1 MLHGCGIALSSTI
14 LCSDAQIISWIPSSS
29 SVSLAA
35 PFFLPPIWTLAVNTV
50 LLSAACRHSSCTE
63 CTIYSTSLER
73 CIPYSFQGTQL
84 THMPVFLF
92 LCYFLLLF
100 FSGQK
105 HRHLVPSARTYHA
118 PCPVQWSHTS
128 TSQWLLGTSFTL
140 FLILVQ
146 VPSKSFVAVLKS
158 SLLQREG
165 AKYKP
170 CVLKAGFCLSPCLTA
185 HALSLRTCRAAAVE
199 EERLFLQDEG
209 RTCRGRG
216 RGRGQEGCSWI

>member
-1 MLHGCGIALSSTI
+1 MSPQFVHRMYYLLYKLRAMHPLLFSGDTTYTHA
-14 LCSDAQIISWIPSSS
+14 
-29 SVSLAA
+29 SVFVS
-35 PFFLPPIWTLAVNTV
+35 
-50 LLSAACRHSSCTE
+50 
-63 CTIYSTSLER
+63 
-73 CIPYSFQGTQL
+73 
-84 THMPVFLF
+84 
-92 LCYFLLLF
+92 LLF
-100 FSGQK
+100 FVVVFQW
-105 HRHLVPSARTYHA
+105 HLVPSARTYHA

>member
-84 THMPVFLF
+84 THASVFVS
-92 LCYFLLLF
+92 LLF
-100 FSGQK
+100 FVVVFQW
-105 HRHLVPSARTYHA
+105 HLVPSARTYHA

-216 RGRGQEGCSWI
+216 RGQEGCSWI

>member
-1 MLHGCGIALSSTI
+1 MLHGCGIALSSAI

-100 FSGQK
+100 FSASASCTK
-105 HRHLVPSARTYHA
+105 CPDLSRTLSRTVKPHVNIPVVARDILYLVFDPRPS
-118 PCPVQWSHTS
+118 P
-128 TSQWLLGTSFTL
+128 F
-140 FLILVQ
+140 
-146 VPSKSFVAVLKS
+146 
-158 SLLQREG
+158 
-165 AKYKP
+165 
-170 CVLKAGFCLSPCLTA
+170 
-185 HALSLRTCRAAAVE
+185 
-199 EERLFLQDEG
+199 
-209 RTCRGRG
+209 
-216 RGRGQEGCSWI
+216 